1 MNYYPAPIT
10 QTIWVFKDSMV
21 AKTSWA
27 LSVVLVGF
35 AFDVFADKE
44 DFDCVQCARGDGFD

>member
-1 MNYYPAPIT
+1 
-10 QTIWVFKDSMV
+10 MV
-21 AKTSWA
+21 AKAPWT

-44 DFDCVQCARGDGFD
+44 DFDCVQRARGDGFD